1 MPNEATLKGQR
12 VSEPIAPKPPEPQRA
27 PAARDILRTQLRMER
42 SMR

>member
-12 VSEPIAPKPPEPQRA
+12 VSEPIAPEPPESQQA
-27 PAARDILRTQLRMER
+27 PGGVVPLRTQLRMER